1 MATKRIKD
9 IATQAV
15 NGTTYHIE
23 ARYDEI
29 AVCIGVFL
37 IVTEAN
43 GERTEIATDDES
55 RARFIMKHLIEGD
68 YDLDYYKEKDT
79 TAELEYNKGK

>member
-9 IATQAV
+9 IATQAI

-29 AVCIGVFL
+29 AVCIGDRKSV
-37 IVTEAN
+37 V
-43 GERTEIATDDES
+43 
-55 RARFIMKHLIEGD
+55 
-68 YDLDYYKEKDT
+68 
-79 TAELEYNKGK
+79 

>member
-9 IATQAV
+9 IATQEV

-23 ARYDEI
+23 ARYDEM
-29 AVCIGVFL
+29 AVCTDVLL

-43 GERTEIATDDES
+43 GERTEIEAGTEYF
-55 RARFIMKHLIEGD
+55 ARFIMEHLIAGD
-68 YDLDYYKEKDT
+68 YDIENYKSK
-79 TAELEYNKGK
+79 